1 MLSISTG
8 EQTKE
13 TAAVIYI
20 SYKNEWVILLKWFYI
35 IKINMENGLYTS
47 FGSYSVPGNSG
58 HIKKAVPTVKR
69 RLYAG
74 AFLKPPEDV

>member
-1 MLSISTG
+1 
-8 EQTKE
+8 
-13 TAAVIYI
+13 
-20 SYKNEWVILLKWFYI
+20 
-35 IKINMENGLYTS
+35 MENGLYTS